1 MHARMGWI
9 GLDWIGLGQL
19 GLAWFGW
26 FGLVGSALASEEFK
40 QRLMNKRK
48 SSYALLL
55 KMLHDNTRGT
65 KLMATY
71 HVGFL

>member
-1 MHARMGWI
+1 MLEWVGLGWI
-9 GLDWIGLGQL
+9 GLGRL
-19 GLAWFGW
+19 GLAWLGLV
-26 FGLVGSALASEEFK
+26 GLVGSTLASEEFK

-55 KMLHDNTRGT
+55 KMLHDNTREP

-71 HVGFL
+71 HVGVL